1 MRFAPIA
8 AVAALSMA
16 TFAAPVMAAEATM
29 GTPSGSI
36 VLTAK
41 SADLGVGYTWGD
53 ATLTFN
59 HKAYHFS
66 VSGAQIAAVGFSEVT
81 SKGTVYNLHK
91 ASDFAGTFA
100 SASGEAT
107 LGNGLGGAVLE
118 NKNGVRIKIEST
130 AKGARL
136 AASGQGLTFTAK

>member
-1 MRFAPIA
+1 MRFVPFA
-8 AVAALSMA
+8 AAAAFSMA
-16 TFAAPVMAAEATM
+16 AFAAPVMAAEATM
-29 GTPSGSI
+29 GTPSGTL
-36 VLTAK
+36 VMTAK

-53 ATLTFN
+53 ASLVFN
-59 HKAYHFS
+59 HKTYHFS

-81 SKGTVYNLHK
+81 SKGTVYNLHR

-100 SASGEAT
+100 AANGEAT

-136 AASGQGLTFTAK
+136 SAGGQGLTFTPK

>member
-16 TFAAPVMAAEATM
+16 TFAAPVLAAEATM
-29 GTPSGSI
+29 GTPSGT
-36 VLTAK
+36 LLMTAK
-41 SADLGVGYTWGD
+41 SADIGVGYTWGD
-53 ATLTFN
+53 ATLMYN
-59 HKAYHFS
+59 HKSYHFS

-91 ASDFAGTFA
+91 AADFAGTFA
-100 SASGEAT
+100 AADGEAT

-136 AASGQGLTFTAK
+136 SAGGQGLTFTLK